1 MTKTLFQQ
9 HSVITLILSIYPAI
23 TYPQDLY
30 KWVDASGS
38 THYSVTPP
46 PSNAK
51 KLGSVSTYQNK
62 TEQSSKTLNS
72 PQPIK
77 NPYQYS
83 FPVTPKDKFTTKERA
98 KIEAKVRKGMQDY
111 SKEKRT
117 NPYIDMFGSLTEQ
130 DLRSSLESEYLQ
142 KKEKLANSRVSNR

>member
-23 TYPQDLY
+23 TYPQDFY

-77 NPYQYS
+77 NHTSIHFQ
-83 FPVTPKDKFTTKERA
+83 
-98 KIEAKVRKGMQDY
+98 
-111 SKEKRT
+111 
-117 NPYIDMFGSLTEQ
+117 
-130 DLRSSLESEYLQ
+130 
-142 KKEKLANSRVSNR
+142 

>member
-1 MTKTLFQQ
+1 MASYSSSENKYYAIISMSYLFLSCTK
-9 HSVITLILSIYPAI
+9 
-23 TYPQDLY
+23 
-30 KWVDASGS
+30 
-38 THYSVTPP
+38 
-46 PSNAK
+46 
-51 KLGSVSTYQNK
+51 
-62 TEQSSKTLNS
+62 

-83 FPVTPKDKFTTKERA
+83 FPVTPKDKFTAKKRA

>member
-9 HSVITLILSIYPAI
+9 HSVITLILSIYPAT
-23 TYPQDLY
+23 TYPQDFY
-30 KWVDASGS
+30 KQVDASGS

-77 NPYQYS
+77 NPYHYS
-83 FPVTPKDKFTTKERA
+83 FPVTPKDKFT
-98 KIEAKVRKGMQDY
+98 AKVRKGMQDY

-142 KKEKLANSRVSNR
+142 KKEKLANPRVSNR

>member
-1 MTKTLFQQ
+1 MKNSNPKLYST
-9 HSVITLILSIYPAI
+9 ILILCIYPAI
-23 TYPQDLY
+23 SHAQNFY
-30 KWVDASGS
+30 KWVDENGS

-62 TEQSSKTLNS
+62 TEPSSKTLNS

-77 NPYQYS
+77 NPYQSS
-83 FPVTPKDKFTTKERA
+83 FPVTPKDNFTAKERA
-98 KIEAKVRKGMQDY
+98 QIEAKVRKGMQDY

-142 KKEKLANSRVSNR
+142 KKEKLANSRASNR

>member
-1 MTKTLFQQ
+1 MGRCEWLNSLLSHTATLQCEKTR
-9 HSVITLILSIYPAI
+9 LSIHLSKQNRTVLKNVKFTA
-23 TYPQDLY
+23 TY
-30 KWVDASGS
+30 
-38 THYSVTPP
+38 
-46 PSNAK
+46 K
-51 KLGSVSTYQNK
+51 K
-62 TEQSSKTLNS
+62 
-72 PQPIK
+72 
-77 NPYQYS
+77 PYQYS
-83 FPVTPKDKFTTKERA
+83 FPVTPKDKFTAKKRA